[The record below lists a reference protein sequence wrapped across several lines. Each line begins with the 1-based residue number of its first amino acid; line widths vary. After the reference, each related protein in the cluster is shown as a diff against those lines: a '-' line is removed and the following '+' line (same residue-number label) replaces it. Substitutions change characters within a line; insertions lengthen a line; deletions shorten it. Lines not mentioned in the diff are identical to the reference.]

1 MYKSI
6 DFHRAN
12 NKSLFPHS
20 NQFLF
25 RYVFFFFFSK
35 MSSSASVV
43 CDFLFFLFSRKRV
56 SLFSFY
62 R

>member
-6 DFHRAN
+6 DFHRTN
-12 NKSLFPHS
+12 NKSLISSLQPVFVS
-20 NQFLF
+20 LCCLF
-25 RYVFFFFFSK
+25 VSK